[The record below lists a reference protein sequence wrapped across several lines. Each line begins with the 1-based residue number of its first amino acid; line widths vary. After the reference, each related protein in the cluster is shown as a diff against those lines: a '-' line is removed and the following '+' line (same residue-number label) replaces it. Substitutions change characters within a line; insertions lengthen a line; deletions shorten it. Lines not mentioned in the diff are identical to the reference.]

1 MDPHEAERAPSRYK
15 INWRTQGAA
24 MIVSEAFGSF
34 EAAKR
39 RGRDLLAQHEGLVAS
54 VWNDDETWQVVTPA
68 GFHEWCT
75 SS

>member
-1 MDPHEAERAPSRYK
+1 
-15 INWRTQGAA
+15 

-34 EAAKR
+34 EATKR